1 MTPLQIARQ
10 EDKKALRYFFMGRD
24 SNMRWRQLQERERKR
39 RKMLMGIRNGLVF
52 GVLLWA
58 LIFAC
63 VKIYPWL

>member
-10 EDKKALRYFFMGRD
+10 EDQKALRYFFMGRD

-39 RKMLMGIRNGLVF
+39 LERRRNIRNGLVF
-52 GVLLWA
+52 AVLFWA

-63 VKIYPWL
+63 WETWPWL